1 MKSNDFEKN
10 CSSVTIYFKDNK
22 LNIIMTSYSTTKT
35 SESRNG
41 KNKTKLVV
49 YYTSKKY

>member
-1 MKSNDFEKN
+1 MKSNDIEEN

-22 LNIIMTSYSTTKT
+22 LNIIMTLYSTTKT
-35 SESRNG
+35 SES

>member
-1 MKSNDFEKN
+1 MEDTLKSNDIEES
-10 CSSVTIYFKDNK
+10 CTSVTVYFNDNK

-41 KNKTKLVV
+41 KK
-49 YYTSKKY
+49 